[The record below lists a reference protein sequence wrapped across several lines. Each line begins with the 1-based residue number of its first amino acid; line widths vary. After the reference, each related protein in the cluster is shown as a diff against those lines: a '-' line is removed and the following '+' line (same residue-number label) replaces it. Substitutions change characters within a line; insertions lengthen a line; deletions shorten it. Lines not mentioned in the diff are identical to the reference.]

1 MKQKKLAQWIGE
13 NGGYISYSAEV
24 SAAEFYSR
32 PDYGLLGY
40 WPGVDFI
47 DHIST
52 IHLTVPVSDISA
64 LSQANA
70 VFQLTISEFTGTD
83 LSPICNLYRLE
94 HLRILKSKAIHLNDF
109 IQLSDL
115 TNLSINN
122 CQLSDIQGIAN
133 CSNLSSL
140 DLSNTQVA
148 DIQILQHLI
157 GRNNLDLSNTN
168 VVDFRPLEKLGNL
181 YSLDLRGT
189 DISPSSLHA
198 LRTALPNCTIDAD

>member
-1 MKQKKLAQWIGE
+1 M
-13 NGGYISYSAEV
+13 
-24 SAAEFYSR
+24 
-32 PDYGLLGY
+32 
-40 WPGVDFI
+40 
-47 DHIST
+47 
-52 IHLTVPVSDISA
+52 
-64 LSQANA
+64 
-70 VFQLTISEFTGTD
+70 
-83 LSPICNLYRLE
+83 
-94 HLRILKSKAIHLNDF
+94 
-109 IQLSDL
+109 SDL

-157 GRNNLDLSNTN
+157 GLNNLDLSNTN

-181 YSLDLRGT
+181 YSLNLRGT

-198 LRTALPNCTIDAD
+198 LRTALRNCAIAQLTQTNCRSIFKIEAGSIFLTDLLNSNNNLRAISNRTGTVFAILLETKSSHSRPASQSKYRRDSVPSPRAPFR